1 MNLPFSPEQMIYLLD
16 MVGIIACAMMLA
28 EWILVDGLPV
38 RFGLQLH
45 KIIWADAKGK

>member
-1 MNLPFSPEQMIYLLD
+1 MFEVPNIDNHHSSNNVPNIAVNLAQ
-16 MVGIIACAMMLA
+16 
-28 EWILVDGLPV
+28 WILDDALPV